1 MAVVPTQEQE
11 KPVEKKVEKP
21 TNNTKYFRCNR
32 GAGLRFLV
40 SVPGGN
46 PVLNKYVSFTPR
58 KEKHEGYVVLRGY
71 LQTDDPAIIARASK
85 LSYVE
90 EITEKEFKG

>member
-1 MAVVPTQEQE
+1 MPEVPTKEQV
-11 KPVEKKVEKP
+11 KPVEAKVEKP
-21 TNNTKYFRCNR
+21 STTKYFRCNR

-40 SVPGGN
+40 SVPGDN
-46 PVLNKYVSFTPR
+46 PVLNKYVSFKPR

-71 LQTDDPAIIARASK
+71 LETDDPNIIERASK

-90 EITEKEFKG
+90 EITEKEYKG